1 MTEIRVEPRLWI
13 NSYWIY
19 DTKTKKFTVKKGS
32 EIVTDIDE
40 SRLNSK
46 QLKYRKELFN
56 NWTIKDW
63 KLTED
68 LVVPSPSYAAN
79 VLYWIVGFSLFHMR
93 IEDWKYPFSRVR
105 VLEFIDNNIN
115 NYKNIKGDKTITK
128 KASRAISWSFLW
140 TPYNEPVE
148 YEILKDELI
157 KARPELKNLSEA
169 WLVQLLTDYLWWDEY
184 RAVWAVIDWVDR
196 TQEFIDKWV
205 FIIWWDKIWDIAD
218 ADEKEVKKL
227 LKKYYPD
234 EPSAIEAFRIFMWTV
249 EGEKICIKKM
259 DINNKKTIVYAVW
272 TVKWW
277 FDNSYEYI
285 PWIWHSLPV
294 EWIVLKE
301 PVELQWT
308 IYGKTLQTVKKDNL
322 KELMDKVLDWEGIEW
337 TAINQTTL
345 IPRKEF
351 NWSNILYYWVPGCWK
366 SFLANKVKE
375 KFDDYDRILFHPEYS
390 YSDFIGQILP
400 IKKWDTITYDFV
412 AGPFTKILE
421 KAYKNPDKNYCLIIE
436 ELNRWNASWIFWDIF
451 QLLDRV
457 KEGYNKWD
465 SEYPIKNDQITD
477 YLKKNWIEKER
488 IIIPSN
494 LSILATMNS
503 SDQNVF
509 VLDTAF
515 KRRWT
520 FKRIPNN
527 FDDSHPFKN
536 EVIFWTNVTWQ
547 RFVETINS
555 EISKLST
562 YWINWDDKQIWKYFV
577 SFDDIKDK
585 ERFAEKV
592 LLYLWEDVVKFNKT
606 LLFKEEY
613 DSIDKLINW
622 FKQNWFIVF
631 KDWIFTS
638 SWNDLN

>member
-19 DTKTKKFTVKKGS
+19 DTETKKFTVKKWS
-32 EIVTDIDE
+32 EIVVNIDE
-40 SRLNSK
+40 NKLNSK
-46 QLKYRKELFN
+46 QKNFRRELFN
-56 NWTIKDW
+56 NWTIKDG

-93 IEDWKYPFSRVR
+93 IEDWKYPFSRIR
-105 VLEFIDNNIN
+105 VLEFIDNNIDK
-115 NYKNIKGDKTITK
+115 YKKLNGPKVISKSTT
-128 KASRAISWSFLW
+128 RAISWSFLW

-148 YEILKDELI
+148 YNILKEELF
-157 KARPELKNLSEA
+157 KVRPKLKELSEA
-169 WLVQLLTDYLWWDEY
+169 WLVQCLTDYLWWDEY
-184 RAVWAVIDWVDR
+184 RAVWAVIDWIDR
-196 TQEFIDKWV
+196 MQEFLDKGV
-205 FIIWWDKIWDIAD
+205 FIIWRSKIWDIASV
-218 ADEKEVKKL
+218 DEKKVMNL
-227 LKKYYPD
+227 LKKYYPAED
-234 EPSAIEAFRIFMWTV
+234 WAKEAFKILMWAIEW
-249 EGEKICIKKM
+249 EKICIKKM
-259 DINNKKTIVYAVW
+259 DISNSKTTVYAVW
-272 TVKWW
+272 TIKWS

-285 PWIWHSLPV
+285 PWVWHSLPV
-294 EWIVLKE
+294 EWNVLKE
-301 PVELQWT
+301 PIELQWT
-308 IYGKTLQTVKKDNL
+308 IYGRTLQAVKKDNL
-322 KELMDKVLDWEGIEW
+322 RELMDKVLDWEEIEW
-337 TAINQTTL
+337 TTINQQPL
-345 IPRKEF
+345 LYRKDF
-351 NWSNILYYWVPGCWK
+351 NGSNILYYWVPGCWK
-366 SFLANKVKE
+366 SYLANKVKE
-375 KFDDYDRILFHPEYS
+375 KFDDFDRILFHPEYS
-390 YSDFIGQILP
+390 YSDFIWQILP
-400 IKKWDTITYDFV
+400 IKKWDTIIYDFMP
-412 AGPFTKILE
+412 GPFTKILE

-457 KEGYNKWD
+457 KEWYNKWD
-465 SEYPIKNDQITD
+465 SEYPIKNDSITD
-477 YLKKNWIEKER
+477 YLKKKGIVRET

-520 FKRIPNN
+520 FKRVPNT

-536 EVIFWTNVTWQ
+536 ELIFWTNITWQ
-547 RFVETINS
+547 NFVETINW
-555 EISKLST
+555 EISKLSA
-562 YWINWDDKQIWKYFV
+562 YWINWDDKQIWKFFV

-585 ERFAEKV
+585 EKFAEKV

-622 FKQNWFIVF
+622 FKQNWFAVF
-631 KDWIFTS
+631 KDWIFTP